1 MSCSSG
7 RLIIE
12 IIGSFIVG
20 IIVLF
25 ILLRVLSLPFRIVWK
40 LITNS
45 IVGALMLWV
54 VNLFGLGIEIT
65 FFKALI
71 AGFFGVPGVLVVVL
85 AHFL

>member
-1 MSCSSG
+1 M
-7 RLIIE
+7 E

-45 IVGALMLWV
+45 IMGALMLWV

>member
-1 MSCSSG
+1 M
-7 RLIIE
+7 E
-12 IIGSFIVG
+12 ISGSFIVG

>member
-1 MSCSSG
+1 M
-7 RLIIE
+7 E

-71 AGFFGVPGVLVVVL
+71 AGFFGVPGVLVIVL

>member
-1 MSCSSG
+1 M
-7 RLIIE
+7 E

-25 ILLRVLSLPFRIVWK
+25 ILLRILSLPFRIGWK

-54 VNLFGLGIEIT
+54 VNLFGLGIDIT

>member
-1 MSCSSG
+1 M
-7 RLIIE
+7 E

-25 ILLRVLSLPFRIVWK
+25 ILVRVLSLPFRIVWK

>member
-1 MSCSSG
+1 M
-7 RLIIE
+7 E

-25 ILLRVLSLPFRIVWK
+25 ILLRVLSLPFRIVWR

>member
-1 MSCSSG
+1 M
-7 RLIIE
+7 E

-25 ILLRVLSLPFRIVWK
+25 ILLRILSLPFRIVWK

-54 VNLFGLGIEIT
+54 VNLFGLGIDIT

-71 AGFFGVPGVLVVVL
+71 AGLFGVPGVLVVVL

>member
-1 MSCSSG
+1 M
-7 RLIIE
+7 E
-12 IIGSFIVG
+12 

>member
-1 MSCSSG
+1 M
-7 RLIIE
+7 E
-12 IIGSFIVG
+12 IIGSFIIG

>member
-1 MSCSSG
+1 M
-7 RLIIE
+7 E

-54 VNLFGLGIEIT
+54 VNLFGLGIDIT

>member
-1 MSCSSG
+1 M
-7 RLIIE
+7 E

-25 ILLRVLSLPFRIVWK
+25 ILLRILSLPFRIVWK

-54 VNLFGLGIEIT
+54 VNLFGLGIDIT

>member
-1 MSCSSG
+1 M
-7 RLIIE
+7 E

-25 ILLRVLSLPFRIVWK
+25 ILLRVLSLPFRIVLK

-54 VNLFGLGIEIT
+54 VNLFGLGIEIS

>member
-1 MSCSSG
+1 M
-7 RLIIE
+7 E

-71 AGFFGVPGVLVVVL
+71 AGFFGIPGVLVVVL

>member
-1 MSCSSG
+1 M
-7 RLIIE
+7 E

-71 AGFFGVPGVLVVVL
+71 AGFFGVPGLLVVVL

>member
-1 MSCSSG
+1 M
-7 RLIIE
+7 E

-54 VNLFGLGIEIT
+54 VNL
-65 FFKALI
+65 
-71 AGFFGVPGVLVVVL
+71 L
-85 AHFL
+85 AWG

>member
-1 MSCSSG
+1 M
-7 RLIIE
+7 E

-71 AGFFGVPGVLVVVL
+71 AGFFGVPGVLVVVV

>member
-1 MSCSSG
+1 M
-7 RLIIE
+7 E

-25 ILLRVLSLPFRIVWK
+25 MSLPFRIVWK

>member
-1 MSCSSG
+1 M
-7 RLIIE
+7 E
-12 IIGSFIVG
+12 IVGSFIVG

-25 ILLRVLSLPFRIVWK
+25 ILLRILSLPFRIVWK

-54 VNLFGLGIEIT
+54 VNLFGLVIDIT

>member
-1 MSCSSG
+1 M
-7 RLIIE
+7 E

-71 AGFFGVPGVLVVVL
+71 AGFFGDPAVLVVVF
-85 AHFL
+85 AHYI

>member
-1 MSCSSG
+1 M
-7 RLIIE
+7 E

-20 IIVLF
+20 IVVLY

-71 AGFFGVPGVLVVVL
+71 AGVFGIPGVLVIVL

>member
-1 MSCSSG
+1 M
-7 RLIIE
+7 E
-12 IIGSFIVG
+12 IVGSFIVG

-25 ILLRVLSLPFRIVWK
+25 ILLRILSLPFRIVWK

-54 VNLFGLGIEIT
+54 VNLFGLGIDIT

-85 AHFL
+85 VHFL

>member
-1 MSCSSG
+1 M
-7 RLIIE
+7 E

-25 ILLRVLSLPFRIVWK
+25 ILLRILSLPFRIVWK

-45 IVGALMLWV
+45 IVGALMLWI

>member
-1 MSCSSG
+1 M
-7 RLIIE
+7 E

-25 ILLRVLSLPFRIVWK
+25 ILLRILSLPFRIGWK

>member
-1 MSCSSG
+1 M
-7 RLIIE
+7 E

-45 IVGALMLWV
+45 LVGALMLWV